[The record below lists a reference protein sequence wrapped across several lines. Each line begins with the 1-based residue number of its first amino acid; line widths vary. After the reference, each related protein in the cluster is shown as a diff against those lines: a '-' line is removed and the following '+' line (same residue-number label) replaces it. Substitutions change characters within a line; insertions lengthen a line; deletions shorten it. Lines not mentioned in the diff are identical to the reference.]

1 MKKIKF
7 LALVLCIAILLP
19 VFTSCKA
26 GTSAGNVVK
35 EDDPWYECTKFELD
49 KNIQES
55 DDIQASSLC
64 VSDDR
69 IFNIYVKF
77 HGWASIKTFL
87 DSYDYDGNL
96 LNRQEITSNELDE
109 FCIMTIYSF
118 GLDGDGTTMH
128 LIAYINASGKHG
140 PVFADLDPETGLV
153 SNIKDVFDKEAEKV
167 RRPGSAFARIET
179 IGEYTL
185 AVLDCGSGA
194 ETDYQFILFKNT
206 EYVCELDT
214 SSIKLIHSL
223 EGFSVDET
231 KNSLYMSGFI
241 PRDNINMEFDLNNGK
256 LKSQKSFNDIDAQSV
271 NIAEY
276 TMTDN
281 GEMCKI
287 DSLGNIVKI
296 DYNTMTPKTVIDTNW
311 YTPYFYDIQNEK
323 YSVFSTVLN
332 CTEDRAVILDGEVI
346 SYGCLEYIDHEYVR
360 VLKKADKNPH
370 AGKKIVELA
379 LPVNSGVTDYLAKA
393 IFEFNKTDNEYLIRV
408 WDKYKTGFVM
418 GRTAL
423 ASGDKNEQQVYK
435 MIQDLKGDQAPDLAI
450 GIQKNYAMRDEVF
463 MDLTGFLEPEIMEKQ
478 YGNIIEAGRIGGK
491 LYFLPVTLEI
501 EGLVTKTD
509 MVRDGAVGIT
519 FEEYDKLIKDEMK
532 GFSPYDYPN
541 STYYNKKA
549 FILSCIDTKSAIEGD
564 KIEFGT
570 EQFRTAAE
578 YAKENFNYD
587 DLDST
592 PEDYLNDWNRYR
604 GKCYY
609 AKINDYLD
617 FVQDCYNSQDHYSII
632 GTPSADAAGPRFVA
646 RETISVSATTD
657 VKDGCKKFINF
668 LFAGTA
674 FNTGDCSF
682 RHIVTNKEI
691 MDKNIDTLA
700 RLHNEA
706 FNDYQE
712 KVKNGTFMPA
722 AGLDKAY
729 GYKEATADMRESFK
743 NSLSSISTY
752 YYEDYTIVQFVFEEL
767 APYYAGDRSF
777 DDAVRI
783 LNDRTAKYVKEM

>member
-19 VFTSCKA
+19 DFTSCKA
-26 GTSAGNVVK
+26 VTSAGKVVK

-49 KNIQES
+49 KNVEKE
-55 DDIQASSLC
+55 DDIQGSSIY

-69 IFNIYVKF
+69 IYNIYVKF
-77 HGWASIKTFL
+77 HGWAWVKTFL
-87 DSYDYDGNL
+87 DSYDFDGNL
-96 LNRQEITSNELDE
+96 VGRQEITSNELDE
-109 FCIMTIYSF
+109 FRISTIYAF
-118 GLDGDGTTMH
+118 DLDDDGKTMH
-128 LIAYINASGKHG
+128 LIAYINASGKLG
-140 PVFADLDPETGLV
+140 PVFADLDSETGLV
-153 SNIKDVFDKEAEKV
+153 SNIRDVFGKEAEKV
-167 RRPGSAFARIET
+167 RKPGTSISGIET
-179 IGEYTL
+179 VGAYTV
-185 AVLDCGSGA
+185 AELDAGMG
-194 ETDYQFILFKNT
+194 TDRDYQLLLFKDF
-206 EYVCELDT
+206 EYVCELDLST
-214 SSIKLIHSL
+214 VKLL
-223 EGFSVDET
+223 YLLNGFSVDET
-231 KNSLYMSGFI
+231 ANSLYMSGFI
-241 PRDNINMEFDLNNGK
+241 PGDNINMEFDLNNGK
-256 LKSQKSFNDIDAQSV
+256 LKSQRSFTDVDSQSV

-276 TMTDN
+276 TLTDN

-287 DSLGNIVKI
+287 DSLGNIVKV
-296 DYNTMTPKTVIDTNW
+296 DYSTMTPKTVIDTNW
-311 YTPYFYDIQNEK
+311 YTPYFYDIQTDK

-332 CTEDRAVILDGEVI
+332 CTDEKAVIMDSEAVT
-346 SYGCLEYIDHEYVR
+346 YGCLEYEYKEYIR

-379 LPVNSGVTDYLAKA
+379 LPLNSCVTDYLAKA

-418 GRTAL
+418 GRSAL
-423 ASGDKNEQQVYK
+423 ASDDMNEQQVYK
-435 MIQDLKGDQAPDLAI
+435 MIQDLKGDEAPDLAI
-450 GIQKNYAMRDEVF
+450 GIQKNYAMRDDVF
-463 MDLTGFLEPEIMEKQ
+463 MDLTGFLDPEIMDKQ
-478 YGNIIEAGRIGGK
+478 YGNIIEAGRIDGK

-509 MVRDGAVGIT
+509 LVKDGAVGLT
-519 FEEYDKLIKDEMK
+519 FEEYDKLIKDDMH

-617 FVQDCYNSQDHYSII
+617 FVQDCYNSKDHYSII

-657 VKDGCKKFINF
+657 VKDGCKKFINY

-706 FNDYQE
+706 FNDYQA

>member
-7 LALVLCIAILLP
+7 LALVLCIAILMP

-26 GTSAGNVVK
+26 GKIGSNVVK
-35 EDDPWYECTKFELD
+35 ADDPWYECTKFELD
-49 KNIQES
+49 KNIKKE
-55 DDIQASSLC
+55 DDIQASCLC
-64 VSDDR
+64 VSDER
-69 IFNIYVKF
+69 IFNIYVKY

-118 GLDGDGTTMH
+118 GLDSDGKTMH
-128 LIAYINASGKHG
+128 LIAYINASGKHE

-153 SNIKDVFDKEAEKV
+153 SNIKDVFGKEAEKV
-167 RRPGSAFARIET
+167 RRPGSAFARIENV
-179 IGEYTL
+179 GEYTL

-194 ETDYQFILFKNT
+194 ESDYQFLLFKNS

-214 SSIKLIHSL
+214 SSIKLIYSL

-241 PRDNINMEFDLNNGK
+241 PRDSINMEFDLNNGK

-296 DYNTMTPKTVIDTNW
+296 DYNTMSPKTVIDTNW

-323 YSVFSTVLN
+323 YSVSSTVLN
-332 CTEDRAVILDGEVI
+332 CTEDRAVILDSEVI
-346 SYGCLEYIDHEYVR
+346 TYGCLEYTNHEYIR
-360 VLKKADKNPH
+360 VIKKADKNPH
-370 AGKKIVELA
+370 EGKKIVELA
-379 LPVNSGVTDYLAKA
+379 LPLNSGVTDYLAKA

-423 ASGDKNEQQVYK
+423 ASGYKNEEQVYK

-463 MDLTGFLEPEIMEKQ
+463 MDLTGFLDPEIMDKQ
-478 YGNIIEAGRIGGK
+478 YGNIIEAGRVGGK
-491 LYFLPVTLEI
+491 LYFLPVTLEL

-509 MVRDGAVGIT
+509 LVKDGAVGIT

-617 FVQDCYNSQDHYSII
+617 FVQDCYNSEDHYSII

-646 RETISVSATTD
+646 RETISVSAATD
-657 VKDGCKKFINF
+657 VKDGCKKFINY

-706 FNDYQE
+706 FNDYQA

-767 APYYAGDRSF
+767 APYYAGDRSLE
-777 DDAVRI
+777 DAIRYI
-783 LNDRTAKYVKEM
+783 NDRTSKYVREM

>member
-1 MKKIKF
+1 
-7 LALVLCIAILLP
+7 
-19 VFTSCKA
+19 
-26 GTSAGNVVK
+26 
-35 EDDPWYECTKFELD
+35 
-49 KNIQES
+49 
-55 DDIQASSLC
+55 
-64 VSDDR
+64 
-69 IFNIYVKF
+69 
-77 HGWASIKTFL
+77 
-87 DSYDYDGNL
+87 
-96 LNRQEITSNELDE
+96 
-109 FCIMTIYSF
+109 
-118 GLDGDGTTMH
+118 MH

-256 LKSQKSFNDIDAQSV
+256 LKSQKSFNDIDTQSV

-379 LPVNSGVTDYLAKA
+379 LPLNSGVTDYLAKA

-408 WDKYKTGFVM
+408 WDKYKTGFVLP
-418 GRTAL
+418 GVRKP
-423 ASGDKNEQQVYK
+423 ASSILQYFRMSSGSNFFDLHASRRAVMLEPAGDLHR
-435 MIQDLKGDQAPDLAI
+435 DLILLVKSSLMLKSAPDRSCPKLQI
-450 GIQKNYAMRDEVF
+450 YLS
-463 MDLTGFLEPEIMEKQ
+463 LTSE
-478 YGNIIEAGRIGGK
+478 
-491 LYFLPVTLEI
+491 
-501 EGLVTKTD
+501 
-509 MVRDGAVGIT
+509 
-519 FEEYDKLIKDEMK
+519 
-532 GFSPYDYPN
+532 
-541 STYYNKKA
+541 
-549 FILSCIDTKSAIEGD
+549 
-564 KIEFGT
+564 
-570 EQFRTAAE
+570 
-578 YAKENFNYD
+578 
-587 DLDST
+587 
-592 PEDYLNDWNRYR
+592 
-604 GKCYY
+604 
-609 AKINDYLD
+609 
-617 FVQDCYNSQDHYSII
+617 
-632 GTPSADAAGPRFVA
+632 
-646 RETISVSATTD
+646 
-657 VKDGCKKFINF
+657 
-668 LFAGTA
+668 
-674 FNTGDCSF
+674 
-682 RHIVTNKEI
+682 
-691 MDKNIDTLA
+691 
-700 RLHNEA
+700 
-706 FNDYQE
+706 
-712 KVKNGTFMPA
+712 
-722 AGLDKAY
+722 
-729 GYKEATADMRESFK
+729 
-743 NSLSSISTY
+743 
-752 YYEDYTIVQFVFEEL
+752 
-767 APYYAGDRSF
+767 
-777 DDAVRI
+777 
-783 LNDRTAKYVKEM
+783 

>member
-1 MKKIKF
+1 MGKTRFFAIV
-7 LALVLCIAILLP
+7 LVIVMLTP
-19 VFTSCKA
+19 VLTSCRA
-26 GTSAGNVVK
+26 GKNKNNVVK
-35 EDDPWYECTKFELD
+35 ADDPWYECTKFELD
-49 KNIQES
+49 KNVQKS

-69 IFNIYVKF
+69 IFNIYVKY

-87 DSYDYDGNL
+87 DSYDYDGNR

-118 GLDGDGTTMH
+118 GLDGDGKTMH

-256 LKSQKSFNDIDAQSV
+256 LKSQKSFNDIDTQSV

-379 LPVNSGVTDYLAKA
+379 LPLNSGVTDYLAKA

-463 MDLTGFLEPEIMEKQ
+463 MDLTGFLDPEIMEKQ

-657 VKDGCKKFINF
+657 VKDGCKKFINY

-767 APYYAGDRSF
+767 APYYAGDRSLE
-777 DDAVRI
+777 DAIRYI
-783 LNDRTAKYVKEM
+783 NDRTSKYVREM